1 MNRVPDTLAGV
12 VNDSLVGRIG
22 RVTSGGGITAG
33 GAELGEVMID
43 GQAYFA
49 LPVDPN
55 AAIPPHTEVVVV
67 EHHPP
72 RTVVVTPIN

>member
-1 MNRVPDTLAGV
+1 V

-22 RVTSGGGITAG
+22 RITSGGAIKP
-33 GAELGEVMID
+33 GAPELGEVMID

-49 LPVDPN
+49 LPADK
-55 AAIPPHTEVVVV
+55 ATGIPSHTEVVVV

-72 RTVVVTPIN
+72 RTVVVTPI